1 MKQFLYINFIQ
12 HLKTGMYFCYKF
24 RRYVNYCFHFFY
36 STYLSFTVDNNE
48 LTLSEINDKITSKDI
63 VDSVI
68 PIISISQGK

>member
-1 MKQFLYINFIQ
+1 MKQFLYIDFIQ
-12 HLKTGMYFCYKF
+12 HLETGMGFNHKF
-24 RRYVNYCFHFFY
+24 RRYVNYCFHFY

-48 LTLSEINDKITSKDI
+48 LTLSKIKDKITSKDI